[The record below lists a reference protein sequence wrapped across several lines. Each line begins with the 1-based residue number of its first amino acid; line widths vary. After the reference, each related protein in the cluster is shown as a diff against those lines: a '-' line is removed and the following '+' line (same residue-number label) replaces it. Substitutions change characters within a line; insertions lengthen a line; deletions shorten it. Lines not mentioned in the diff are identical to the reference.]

1 MHSWKTLIPSTVW
14 LELTGAKIPGEF
26 ELQGKLHGVQTVIVM
41 ADSGITAEELI
52 VWRLMHSAPTK
63 CSKCSKDPCGR
74 SRRFYQKY
82 LPDRFKC
89 WLNHTRYDHLS
100 SSYWHRCSTGNNLQV
115 TSQHAC
121 SPVTGQVEYTHIH
134 MRVYIYIWKYSP
146 LSTLHALHY
155 PATAA
160 C

>member
-1 MHSWKTLIPSTVW
+1 MHSWNTLIPSTVW

-26 ELQGKLHGVQTVIVM
+26 ELQAKLHGVQTVIMM

-82 LPDRFKC
+82 LPDRFKR
-89 WLNHTRYDHLS
+89 WLDHTRYDQLS
-100 SSYWHRCSTGNNLQV
+100 SSYWHRCSTGNNCKSHLNMHAVQSQV
-115 TSQHAC
+115 KWSI
-121 SPVTGQVEYTHIH
+121 HISTC
-134 MRVYIYIWKYSP
+134 MYIYIWKYLP